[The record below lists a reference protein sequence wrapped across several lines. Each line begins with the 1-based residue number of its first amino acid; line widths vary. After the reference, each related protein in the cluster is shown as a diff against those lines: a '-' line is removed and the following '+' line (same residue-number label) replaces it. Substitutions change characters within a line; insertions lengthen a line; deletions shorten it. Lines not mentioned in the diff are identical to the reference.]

1 MKWLSSES
9 PLRHGPNHERL
20 AMRELLEPFPQ
31 FVATGDRNGGLKS
44 SYREK
49 RVSNLLNDLA

>member
-9 PLRHGPNHERL
+9 LPRHGSNHERL

-31 FVATGDRNGGLKS
+31 FVATGDRNGGAKS